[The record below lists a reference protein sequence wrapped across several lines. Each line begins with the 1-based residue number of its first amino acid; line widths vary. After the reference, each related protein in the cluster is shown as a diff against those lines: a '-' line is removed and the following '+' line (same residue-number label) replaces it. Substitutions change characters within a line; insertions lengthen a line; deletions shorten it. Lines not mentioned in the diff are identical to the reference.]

1 MLETDDARARRL
13 RLHVHDRPRQR
24 PRDRGR
30 PPAGAAAGRPRS
42 WTSCVGDPGSVYR
55 ELAADSQLRW
65 LGPEKGV
72 VHLALAAVMN
82 AVWDLAARRA
92 GKPLWRLLADMSS
105 EELVAAADFR
115 YISDVLTRGRG
126 A

>member
-1 MLETDDARARRL
+1 MADL
-13 RLHVHDRPRQR
+13 
-24 PRDRGR
+24 
-30 PPAGAAAGRPRS
+30 
-42 WTSCVGDPGSVYR
+42 GDIYR

-82 AVWDLAARRA
+82 AVWDLAAWVA
-92 GKPLWRLLADMSS
+92 EKPLWRLLADMSPD
-105 EELVAAADFR
+105 ELVDVTDLR
-115 YISDVLTRGRG
+115 YLSDVLTPTRPLPVGGSGAQGAAGRR